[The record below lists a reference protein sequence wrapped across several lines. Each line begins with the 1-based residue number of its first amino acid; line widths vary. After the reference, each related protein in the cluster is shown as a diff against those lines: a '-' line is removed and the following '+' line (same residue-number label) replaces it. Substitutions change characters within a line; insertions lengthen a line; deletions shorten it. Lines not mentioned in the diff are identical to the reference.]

1 MLIAHFGVTTIFVQ
15 KHTILKSAET
25 FDQIGQLKLGAHQC
39 HYFHCSKMTSNVRAI
54 RFCTVNIPQ
63 SDNMP
68 IQILIMQQTSKLNVI
83 KHLIKRTLL

>member
-39 HYFHCSKMTSNVRAI
+39 HYFHCSKMT
-54 RFCTVNIPQ
+54 
-63 SDNMP
+63 
-68 IQILIMQQTSKLNVI
+68 
-83 KHLIKRTLL
+83 